1 MWANIKSLILTEYAK
16 ENKQNK
22 LAAHQFKANVIE
34 QQVEATKEL
43 INALM
48 EKHTRQMEALICRT
62 TEAMKEMMTL
72 VKAEKG
78 ANNASKPSTDE
89 KKTKREEKCQKYNA
103 APTCKHC
110 DKKHPAKT
118 EDECWEVEKNA
129 ASRPANWKSSKST

>member
-1 MWANIKSLILTEYAK
+1 MQGLTRAGINSDLNERRDMALFYLKATGEFNAAVGEWDAKPTAEKMWANITSLILTEYAK

-22 LAAHQFKANVIE
+22 LTAHQFKANAIG

-48 EKHTRQMEALICRT
+48 EKHTSQMEALICRT

-78 ANNASKPSTDE
+78 ANNASKPSTD
-89 KKTKREEKCQKYNA
+89 
-103 APTCKHC
+103 
-110 DKKHPAKT
+110 
-118 EDECWEVEKNA
+118 
-129 ASRPANWKSSKST
+129 